1 MGGPAVT
8 EVEKAE
14 IFERRRRGES
24 MSAIARHLG
33 RGQETIRRYVL
44 VTGGVRPR
52 PRVKSR
58 RELTVAEREE
68 VSRGLAAQQSCC
80 AIGRRIR
87 RAASSVSREG
97 ARNGG
102 RVRYR
107 AVQVDEG
114 AHRGGRGPTGE

>member
-8 EVEKAE
+8 EVEKGE
-14 IFERRRRGES
+14 IFERGPGGES

-33 RGQETIRRYVL
+33 RGEETIRRYVL

-68 VSRGLAAQQSCC
+68 VSRGLAAQQSCR
-80 AIGRRIR
+80 AIAGRIR
-87 RAASSVSREG
+87 RGASPVSRGG
-97 ARNGG
+97 A
-102 RVRYR
+102 
-107 AVQVDEG
+107 
-114 AHRGGRGPTGE
+114 P